1 MSAQTGSTNVSA
13 DKGKGKS
20 VAEPQDVTMG
30 EGEDSSSE
38 DDVRSQGLKTAAREH
53 YLTTYIAEEVEE
65 EASDNEIDKSNIIQG
80 RRTRG
85 KKIDFAAAAKDL
97 PAEDDEDEDDD
108 FQSEGEDDD
117 EMGGN

>member
-1 MSAQTGSTNVSA
+1 MSAQSGSAATSG

-20 VAEPQDVTMG
+20 AAEPQDVTMG
-30 EGEDSSSE
+30 EGGDDSSSE
-38 DDVRSQGLKTAAREH
+38 EDVDDDAPPP
-53 YLTTYIAEEVEE
+53 AEEVEE

-85 KKIDFAAAAKDL
+85 KQIDFAAAAKDL
-97 PAEDDEDEDDD
+97 PADDDEDEDDD
-108 FQSEGEDDD
+108 FQSEGEEDD

>member
-1 MSAQTGSTNVSA
+1 MSAQTGSATNA

-30 EGEDSSSE
+30 EGGEDSSSE
-38 DDVRSQGLKTAAREH
+38 EEVDDDAPPP
-53 YLTTYIAEEVEE
+53 AEEVEE
-65 EASDNEIDKSNIIQG
+65 EVSDNEIDKSNIIQG

-85 KKIDFAAAAKDL
+85 KQIDFAAAAKEL
-97 PAEDDEDEDDD
+97 PVEDDEDEDED

-117 EMGGN
+117 EMAGN

>member
-1 MSAQTGSTNVSA
+1 MSAQAGSTNVSA

-30 EGEDSSSE
+30 EGDDSSSE
-38 DDVRSQGLKTAAREH
+38 DDDAPPP
-53 YLTTYIAEEVEE
+53 AEEVEE

>member
-13 DKGKGKS
+13 DKGKGRS

-30 EGEDSSSE
+30 EGDDSSSE
-38 DDVRSQGLKTAAREH
+38 DDDAPPP
-53 YLTTYIAEEVEE
+53 AEEVEE

-85 KKIDFAAAAKDL
+85 KQIDFAAAAKDL

>member
-1 MSAQTGSTNVSA
+1 MSAQNVSATNITA

-38 DDVRSQGLKTAAREH
+38 EEVDDDAPPP
-53 YLTTYIAEEVEE
+53 AEEVEE
-65 EASDNEIDKSNIIQG
+65 ETSDNEIDKSNIIQG

-85 KKIDFAAAAKDL
+85 KQIDFAAAAKDL

-108 FQSEGEDDD
+108 FRSEGEGEDDD